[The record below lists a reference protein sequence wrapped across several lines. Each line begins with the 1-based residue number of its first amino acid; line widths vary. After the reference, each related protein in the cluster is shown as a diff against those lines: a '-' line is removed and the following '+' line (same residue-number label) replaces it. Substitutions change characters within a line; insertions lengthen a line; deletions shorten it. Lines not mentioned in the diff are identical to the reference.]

1 MGNWPQKVSVS
12 TKEPSQTFSPLQ
24 LVKVFTVWLSDKA
37 MRQLVERMNQS
48 QVCLWLTL
56 RTLWWSHPPKKVGNY
71 LKKESILFH
80 HGCWHFVLV
89 NRLLTIPAYHY
100 NSKLQPRGR
109 SWILMKSS
117 QANSQLRNQ
126 SQVINI
132 FLTTKWTNTIKD
144 KIQWESL
151 PGTGLAM
158 SQCNVLNAHFIIYE
172 GLTSRIG
179 IERTILSNE

>member
-48 QVCLWLTL
+48 QVFFGQTL
-56 RTLWWSHPPKKVGNY
+56 RSLSLGKLSPQKVGNC
-71 LKKESILFH
+71 LNDESILVRR
-80 HGCWHFVLV
+80 GCWHFVLV
-89 NRLLTIPAYHY
+89 NRQLTIPAYHY
-100 NSKLQPRGR
+100 NRKLQPRGR

-132 FLTTKWTNTIKD
+132 FLRTKWTNMIKD
-144 KIQWESL
+144 STRDETFTL
-151 PGTGLAM
+151 GTCYDPM
-158 SQCNVLNAHFIIYE
+158 QCVEWAFNYLWRSYE
-172 GLTSRIG
+172 
-179 IERTILSNE
+179 

>member
-48 QVCLWLTL
+48 QVFLTN
-56 RTLWWSHPPKKVGNY
+56 SEKFVFGEVIPPKAGNC
-71 LKKESILFH
+71 LNEESIHISSSIVTDVDILSSLR
-80 HGCWHFVLV
+80 GCSQYP
-89 NRLLTIPAYHY
+89 LTIIIESC
-100 NSKLQPRGR
+100 NRGYAE

-132 FLTTKWTNTIKD
+132 FLRTKWINMKKD
-144 KIQWESL
+144 KRQWETL
-151 PGTGLAM
+151 PATGL
-158 SQCNVLNAHFIIYE
+158 L
-172 GLTSRIG
+172 L
-179 IERTILSNE
+179 